1 MVVFHPLTY
10 MKDDLQ
16 KGIPTQ
22 IGMQGSGVARDKINV
37 SSEMGGEGGSPQKL
51 SKFFFNYGGSFNL

>member
-16 KGIPTQ
+16 KGTPTQ